1 MANNASLTVS
11 TDGASFA
18 NAGLCGCA
26 VGCAPCCA
34 AGRRRCNISRL
45 LILAVVHPQDACQSW
60 PWWSKQQG
68 RLNTRVKFEAAAHEG
83 LVRSTNLAAGKGN
96 HYYFESDR
104 SVETAACRV
113 ELGYCGALEG
123 RQEPLVCK
131 RFLILNQGRGRG
143 STDERR
149 DGRLTGTFAR
159 VEDRLDSIAPL
170 NPMLLNRL
178 LKRRLSDAPASWRPS
193 C

>member
-1 MANNASLTVS
+1 M
-11 TDGASFA
+11 
-18 NAGLCGCA
+18 
-26 VGCAPCCA
+26 
-34 AGRRRCNISRL
+34 
-45 LILAVVHPQDACQSW
+45 
-60 PWWSKQQG
+60 
-68 RLNTRVKFEAAAHEG
+68 
-83 LVRSTNLAAGKGN
+83 
-96 HYYFESDR
+96 
-104 SVETAACRV
+104 

-131 RFLILNQGRGRG
+131 RFLILNQGRDRG

-159 VEDRLDSIAPL
+159 VEDQLDSIAPL